1 MYKKE
6 YMQPS
11 TEVVMIQQQRHV
23 LTTSLIEKVST
34 EGLGDDG
41 IKLPDGSDDIT
52 GSIIDAI

>member
-1 MYKKE
+1 MKKE

-11 TEVVMIQQQRHV
+11 TEVVMIQQQGHV

-34 EGLGDDG
+34 EGLGEDV